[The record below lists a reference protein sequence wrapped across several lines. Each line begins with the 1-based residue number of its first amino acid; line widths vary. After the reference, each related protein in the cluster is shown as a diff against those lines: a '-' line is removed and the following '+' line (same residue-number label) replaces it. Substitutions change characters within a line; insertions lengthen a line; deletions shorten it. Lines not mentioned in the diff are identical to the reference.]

1 MLVYQRVII
10 IYYPMKIVIHIPFI
24 THDQVIVIMIIPFVS
39 LLYINIYTY
48 PALWYTYPSENDGV
62 KVRWDDAIPNIWT
75 SSIYWLVVQCAHL
88 EKWWT
93 SSLDYRII
101 PIIPYMKW
109 KIKHVPNHQPATY
122 IMQGGVFPSYKWAT
136 LPLNIDIS
144 TINHIVIGVINQLS

>member
-62 KVRWDDAIPNIWT
+62 KVRWDDAIPNI
-75 SSIYWLVVQCAHL
+75 
-88 EKWWT
+88 
-93 SSLDYRII
+93 
-101 PIIPYMKW
+101 
-109 KIKHVPNHQPATY
+109 
-122 IMQGGVFPSYKWAT
+122 
-136 LPLNIDIS
+136 
-144 TINHIVIGVINQLS
+144 